1 MLSGAPGRAIPS
13 VDDRGMGRF
22 GKPLRAARVTAALDS
37 VRYLLHLEQL
47 GEPPLQQREWWPVR
61 GSYAAAYLSANARTH
76 QVTPSLCHRTM
87 GFDRGDICLGFVER
101 DAPGPRPGSPPL
113 L

>member
-1 MLSGAPGRAIPS
+1 
-13 VDDRGMGRF
+13 MGRF

-76 QVTPSLCHRTM
+76 RVTPSLCHRTM
-87 GFDRGDICLGFVER
+87 GFDGVIFAWDLWNEMHPVQGQDHHRCFEDFIEDV
-101 DAPGPRPGSPPL
+101 SPF
-113 L
+113 